1 MEISRTL
8 RVGALAIV
16 SIGILIWGYTY
27 LKGKNI
33 FTKST
38 QIYVEYVSVDG
49 LSPSAPVM
57 VNGLKIGIVSSVYLK
72 EDYSGK
78 IMVVLD
84 ITEPLSISKKNAIA
98 RIESSSI
105 MGGKQVILEFSKGVC
120 DGNSDDCLISGDTI
134 KGETVSLLGSMTSEL
149 NPYLDRA
156 ERSFE
161 AIDSMLTSWGT
172 AEGAQD
178 GVGKALY
185 DIQMILSNL
194 NATSRSLKTLIGGAS
209 GRIDGVLKN
218 LETVTANL
226 SQSNSEIASTLRNTA
241 KLTQNLSEININGTL
256 TDADKAIVDLQ
267 KTLLTVDAA
276 VKELNGV
283 LVSAN
288 NGEGTLGLLLQD
300 GDLYKDLDATLKNL
314 DILLEDVRENPA
326 RYTRVLSKKRPPYK
340 EN

>member
-1 MEISRTL
+1 LEISRTL

-16 SIGILIWGYTY
+16 SIGVLIWGYTY

-33 FTKST
+33 FANST
-38 QIYVEYVSVDG
+38 QIYVEYVNVDG
-49 LSPSAPVM
+49 LSPSAPVK
-57 VNGLKIGIVSSVYLK
+57 VNGFKIGIVSNVYLK

-84 ITEPLSISKKNAIA
+84 ITEPLSISKKGAIA

-105 MGGKQVILEFSKGVC
+105 MGGKQVILDFPKGIC
-120 DGNSDDCLISGDTI
+120 DGDDCLVSGDTI
-134 KGETVSLLGSMTSEL
+134 KGETLSLLGSMTSEL
-149 NPYLDRA
+149 DPYLDKA

-161 AIDSMLTSWGT
+161 AIDSMLTSWGNGSGD
-172 AEGAQD
+172 ED

-218 LETVTANL
+218 LETVTTNL
-226 SQSNSEIASTLRNTA
+226 SQSNSEITSTLQNTA
-241 KLTQNLSEININGTL
+241 RLTQNLSEVDINGTL
-256 TDADKAIVDLQ
+256 TGADKAIVDLQ

-276 VKELNGV
+276 VKELSGV

-288 NGEGTLGLLLQD
+288 SGEGTLGMLLD
-300 GDLYKDLDATLKNL
+300 DANLYKDLDASLKNL
-314 DILLEDVRENPA
+314 DLLLEDVRKNPA
-326 RYTRVLSKKRPPYK
+326 RYTRVLSKKRKPYEEK
-340 EN
+340 K

>member
-1 MEISRTL
+1 LEISRTL

-33 FTKST
+33 FANST
-38 QIYVEYVSVDG
+38 TIYAEYVNVDG
-49 LSPSAPVM
+49 LSPSAPVK
-57 VNGLKIGIVSSVYLK
+57 VNGFKVGIVSNVYLK
-72 EDYSGK
+72 EDFSGK

-84 ITEPLSISKKNAIA
+84 ITEPLSISKKGAIA

-105 MGGKQVILEFSKGVC
+105 MGGKEVILDFPKGIC
-120 DGNSDDCLISGDTI
+120 NGNDCLENGDTI
-134 KGETVSLLGSMTSEL
+134 KGEMLSLLGSMTSDL
-149 NPYLDRA
+149 DPYLDKA

-161 AIDSMLTSWGT
+161 AIDSMLMSWGNGSG
-172 AEGAQD
+172 EED

-218 LETVTANL
+218 LEMVSANL
-226 SQSNSEIASTLRNTA
+226 SQSNSEITSTLQNTA
-241 KLTQNLSEININGTL
+241 KLTQNLSEVDINGTL
-256 TDADKAIVDLQ
+256 TGADNAIIDLQ
-267 KTLLTVDAA
+267 KTLVTVGSA

-283 LVSAN
+283 LVQAN
-288 NGEGTLGLLLQD
+288 SGEGTLGMLLED
-300 GDLYKDLDATLKNL
+300 ADLYKDLDATLKNL
-314 DILLEDVRENPA
+314 DLLLEDVRKNPA
-326 RYTRVLSKKRPPYK
+326 RYTRVLSKKRKPYEEEK
-340 EN
+340 

>member
-1 MEISRTL
+1 LEISRTL

-33 FTKST
+33 FANST
-38 QIYVEYVSVDG
+38 TIYAEYVNVDG
-49 LSPSAPVM
+49 LSPSAPVK
-57 VNGLKIGIVSSVYLK
+57 VNGFKVGIVSNVYLK
-72 EDYSGK
+72 EDFSGK

-84 ITEPLSISKKNAIA
+84 ITEPLSISKKGAIA

-105 MGGKQVILEFSKGVC
+105 MGGKEVILDFPKGIC
-120 DGNSDDCLISGDTI
+120 SGNDCLENGDTI
-134 KGETVSLLGSMTSEL
+134 KGEMLSLLGSMTSDL
-149 NPYLDRA
+149 DPYLDKA

-161 AIDSMLTSWGT
+161 AIDSMLTSWGNGGG
-172 AEGAQD
+172 EKD

-218 LETVTANL
+218 LEMVSANL
-226 SQSNSEIASTLRNTA
+226 SQSNSEITSTLQNTA
-241 KLTQNLSEININGTL
+241 KLTQNLSEVDINGTL
-256 TDADKAIVDLQ
+256 TGADNAIVDLQ
-267 KTLLTVDAA
+267 KTLVSVGSA

-283 LVSAN
+283 LVQAN
-288 NGEGTLGLLLQD
+288 SGEGTLGMLLED
-300 GDLYKDLDATLKNL
+300 ANLYKDLDATLRNL
-314 DILLEDVRENPA
+314 DLLLEDVRKNPA
-326 RYTRVLSKKRPPYK
+326 RYTRVLSRKRKPYEEEK
-340 EN
+340 